1 MKKLT
6 AIILALLLLTGA
18 VSVLGEVRKNEVVYA
33 RLSASGEVKDMYIVN
48 AFEADQPEEVTDYGR
63 YDAVTNLSGTEALAY
78 QDGAAKLSLP
88 AGRFYYQGSPQE
100 KALPW
105 DIAIRYTLDGQPV
118 EDPQALSGAQGKLEI
133 AMDVKVREQMAA
145 YAGGMTLQ
153 ITMTLDG
160 DTCLNITSDK
170 ATIALAGGNQT
181 IAYVVLPGQSAGFA
195 VTADVRDFAMPGIQ
209 IAGLRMNMDTEQY
222 QRMSENMLAG
232 NPMAQAVGPMI
243 DNFVKALSGTASQS
257 FADTRNGN
265 IHSLQFVL
273 MTDEIAAPAPAP
285 APEAEPQD
293 TPREESVTD
302 RFLSLFGG

>member
-1 MKKLT
+1 
-6 AIILALLLLTGA
+6 
-18 VSVLGEVRKNEVVYA
+18 
-33 RLSASGEVKDMYIVN
+33 
-48 AFEADQPEEVTDYGR
+48 
-63 YDAVTNLSGTEALAY
+63 
-78 QDGAAKLSLP
+78 
-88 AGRFYYQGSPQE
+88 
-100 KALPW
+100 
-105 DIAIRYTLDGQPV
+105 
-118 EDPQALSGAQGKLEI
+118 
-133 AMDVKVREQMAA
+133 
-145 YAGGMTLQ
+145 
-153 ITMTLDG
+153 
-160 DTCLNITSDK
+160 
-170 ATIALAGGNQT
+170 
-181 IAYVVLPGQSAGFA
+181 
-195 VTADVRDFAMPGIQ
+195 MPGIQ

-285 APEAEPQD
+285 TPEAEPQD